1 MSIERSIKSHIGSK
15 VQFPDENDRTL
26 TGTLKGFSEHNTAMV
41 KVETPTGTYL
51 VNNCLV
57 SLTSSRRWIGA
68 S

>member
-1 MSIERSIKSHIGSK
+1 MSIDRSIKSHIGSE
-15 VQFPDENDRTL
+15 VQFPDENDQVL
-26 TGTLKGFSEHNTAMV
+26 TGILKGFSENNTALV
-41 KVETPTGTYL
+41 EVETSSGIYL